1 MKPTDLS
8 NLWPGRRMFTA
19 TEPRERMWQD
29 ILLAVILL
37 IVLCAAPF
45 LE

>member
-1 MKPTDLS
+1 MKPTNLS
-8 NLWPGRRMFTA
+8 NLRPGRRMFTA
-19 TEPRERMWQD
+19 EPRERMWQD
-29 ILLAVILL
+29 IALAVILV